1 MLTDSNIRRLT
12 AINSIES
19 LLEFL
24 REDLKWEIDDPDPDV
39 AANEFTPEELGLKEE
54 HIPKINAIYQIRP
67 VTSQQPWGIFFIDF
81 ENKKLPITI
90 MRRILNQLVIKK
102 RGTSSVGKGWDTGDL
117 LFMTTYGES
126 GSDPDVAFAHF
137 HTQEG
142 DLPTLRVMEWH
153 KEDNPAKL
161 KSTYEALKTGL
172 GWPPDTDNQAAWRE
186 QWKSP
191 FRHKVG
197 HTIKTAKALA
207 EKLAELSKNIK
218 EACQVQLDA
227 ETEKGQITK
236 LYHAFKEALVHDL
249 KPEDF
254 ADTFA
259 QTITYGLFSAAV
271 SRRAPEDK
279 GSKSLT
285 TETMAQLVPETSP
298 FLKEVLETFL
308 DVGGRKG
315 GVDFDLLGVQDV
327 VELLRS
333 DETDMQAILA
343 DFGSKREN
351 HDPVIHFYEDYLAAF
366 NKKKKVE
373 RGVFYTPQPVVSY
386 IVRSVHELL
395 QTEFGLEDGLASTT
409 TWGEMA
415 EKNPNIEIP
424 ENTDPDDPF
433 VVILDPATGTA
444 TFLVEVIDVI
454 WNHLRQKWKTD
465 PDTCVRMLRQQP
477 GNFKT
482 IDSFES
488 FWNAYVPDH
497 LLTRLF
503 GYELMMAPY
512 AIAHMKVGLKLGETG
527 YNFASSQRVW
537 ICLTNA
543 LEPPTEVQARLTLD
557 WEALAH
563 EATAVN
569 AVKEGKQ
576 FTIIIGNPPYAQY
589 SMNMDD
595 ASKQHIQKFRFA
607 NGRRIRAR
615 NMLQLERNLNDDYV
629 KFIGF
634 STALLPKDAGL
645 IGMVTNRM
653 YLESE
658 SLVGLREWV
667 NRHFDKLWFL
677 DLWGSSEE
685 SRRIERLQQDES
697 VFDILQGVAICLLVK
712 HNAESVSHHVSSQEL
727 IGSRNEKYLR
737 LQNELCFADTGWLT
751 ITPSPDQWILHRNSD
766 VQENDI
772 ISYTLPQ
779 IFPSYSTLVA
789 SNRDPLVVSFD
800 KEEVIT
806 TVEAIRSYQG
816 SNEAWANHFGITMK
830 AGWNINSARSRL
842 ATFQDV
848 RPLVTTIEYRP
859 YDRRWIFFDSSLVWQ
874 TAPVVSKNIIDRP
887 SNLILIS
894 LGKNR
899 SETLGGQ
906 WVTETI
912 ADKSVVSTR
921 DNASGFPLYVF
932 KDGGDLGFD
941 CDIALPNIDPSF
953 VRHLGEVLK
962 LSPSS
967 PNVLPEEITPEN
979 ILHYVYSVLHS
990 LRYRT
995 HFSTSIKEGFPPIPL
1010 AQAYQLF
1017 DSLATLGNQLVSTH
1031 LMKNPAIWTP
1041 TCDFFGANK
1050 QIGSVTWTPE
1060 NLGTIWINSSG
1071 PMKKP
1076 QPEDSGFR
1084 PVSRDI
1090 WDFKIGGYQ
1099 VCEKW
1104 LKDRGPKKGKPGR
1117 ILTQEDIEHY
1127 QKIVAAISETI
1138 RIMKEID
1145 EVIEQHGGWPGAFQT
1160 GNEPSPTTE

>member
-81 ENKKLPITI
+81 ENKKLPVTI

-102 RGTSSVGKGWDTGDL
+102 RSTSSVGKGWDTGDL

-126 GSDPDVAFAHF
+126 GSPDVAFAHF

-153 KEDNPAKL
+153 KEDNQAKL
-161 KSTYEALKTGL
+161 KSTYDALKSGL
-172 GWPPDTDNQAAWRE
+172 GWPPDTNNQEAWRE
-186 QWKSP
+186 QWKTP
-191 FRHKVG
+191 FKHKVG
-197 HTIKTAKALA
+197 HTIKTAKVLA

-218 EACQVQLDA
+218 EACLQQLDA
-227 ETEKGQITK
+227 ETEKGQVTK

-343 DFGSKREN
+343 DFGSKRED

-395 QTEFGLEDGLASTT
+395 RTEFGLEDGLASTT

-415 EKNPNIEIP
+415 EKNSEIEIP
-424 ENTDPDDPF
+424 QDTDKDDPF

-454 WNHLRQKWKTD
+454 WDHLRLKWKTD
-465 PDTCVRMLRQQP
+465 PEACISMVRNLAR
-477 GNFKT
+477 NT
-482 IDSFES
+482 NRIDSFDS

-497 LLTRLF
+497 LLPRLF

-512 AIAHMKVGLKLGETG
+512 AIAHMKVGLKLSETG
-527 YNFASSQRVW
+527 YKFGGNQRVW

-543 LEPPTEVQARLTLD
+543 LEPATELQGRLAIE
-557 WEALAH
+557 WQALAH
-563 EATAVN
+563 ESQAVS
-569 AVKEGKQ
+569 AVKSTTR
-576 FTIIIGNPPYAQY
+576 FTVIIGNPPY
-589 SMNMDD
+589 
-595 ASKQHIQKFRFA
+595 SKLSSNNNDWIFNLMKRFKTSVSNEEIQ
-607 NGRRIRAR
+607 
-615 NMLQLERNLNDDYV
+615 LQALSNDYV
-629 KFIGF
+629 KFFALYTHIQEQSHIGVLGVVTDNSYLDGPLFRDMRNYLINNSSRLQILDLGGNSRKGGSNATDENIFDGIQQGIAVNIQFHHQKRRYPHLYLRVFGTIHEKQNILAKKNANPFQIIDPRPPLAILVPRSGLVEDEWSQWISLPDIFAGGIRRGRPLSFNGAALTTRHDDFAISF
-634 STALLPKDAGL
+634 SHDDLVKNLTGFFNTNFSKRDITEKFSLCQSSHFSFEEARESLTLPKAVAT
-645 IGMVTNRM
+645 IQT
-653 YLESE
+653 
-658 SLVGLREWV
+658 
-667 NRHFDKLWFL
+667 
-677 DLWGSSEE
+677 
-685 SRRIERLQQDES
+685 
-697 VFDILQGVAICLLVK
+697 IL
-712 HNAESVSHHVSSQEL
+712 
-727 IGSRNEKYLR
+727 
-737 LQNELCFADTGWLT
+737 
-751 ITPSPDQWILHRNSD
+751 
-766 VQENDI
+766 
-772 ISYTLPQ
+772 
-779 IFPSYSTLVA
+779 
-789 SNRDPLVVSFD
+789 
-800 KEEVIT
+800 
-806 TVEAIRSYQG
+806 
-816 SNEAWANHFGITMK
+816 
-830 AGWNINSARSRL
+830 
-842 ATFQDV
+842 
-848 RPLVTTIEYRP
+848 YRP
-859 YDRRWIFFDSSLVWQ
+859 FDFRFVPYHKSLLGEPR
-874 TAPVVSKNIIDRP
+874 TEIMKP
-887 SNLILIS
+887 LLEGS
-894 LGKNR
+894 LG
-899 SETLGGQ
+899 LL
-906 WVTETI
+906 
-912 ADKSVVSTR
+912 STR
-921 DNASGFPLYVF
+921 RVTGKAWDNVFVCRGLVEYKAATHDRNTQVFPLYLSKNRRDSQQILNNIEDQIAVPNLDCKILKDFQNAEAVF
-932 KDGGDLGFD
+932 YF
-941 CDIALPNIDPSF
+941 I
-953 VRHLGEVLK
+953 
-962 LSPSS
+962 
-967 PNVLPEEITPEN
+967 
-979 ILHYVYSVLHS
+979 YSVLHS
-990 LRYRT
+990 EVYRRRYSEQLQTDYPR
-995 HFSTSIKEGFPPIPL
+995 IPIL
-1010 AQAYQLF
+1010 AQSGAKNKLI
-1017 DSLATLGNQLVSTH
+1017 SLGQALVDTH
-1031 LMKNPAIWTP
+1031 LFTSDVFRNLPSTYIGSESPQVDKVIYLDEVVWLNGKGSKRSPQSGSSG
-1041 TCDFFGANK
+1041 FFGVPSAVWN
-1050 QIGSVTWTPE
+1050 
-1060 NLGTIWINSSG
+1060 
-1071 PMKKP
+1071 
-1076 QPEDSGFR
+1076 FH
-1084 PVSRDI
+1084 
-1090 WDFKIGGYQ
+1090 IGGYQ

-1104 LKDRGPKKGKPGR
+1104 LKDRGPKRGKPGR

-1160 GNEPSPTTE
+1160 NEAT